1 MTQTVERTTTTRT
14 RARKARAAKPKR
26 AARSPLEIA
35 ADDWWESVQAVH
47 EVLVA
52 RRPGMAK
59 VSQVFAAER
68 AARASYATALADA
81 GRRVPPDLDPE
92 APPAPLWPAPE
103 RPT

>member
-1 MTQTVERTTTTRT
+1 MTQAVERTATRS
-14 RARKARAAKPKR
+14 RARKTRTTKPKR
-26 AARSPLEIA
+26 AARSPLEVA

-52 RRPGMAK
+52 RWPGMAK
-59 VSQVFAAER
+59 VSQAFATER
-68 AARASYATALADA
+68 AARASYAAALADA
-81 GRRVPPDLDPE
+81 GRRVPPDLDPD